1 MNNVVLAYEK
11 IDKNTFS
18 GWNYNGRIEPSSIPL
33 TTSSM
38 NMLMN
43 NSFML
48 DVYNT
53 VVIPDPNTKF
63 PGMFRHVPPGYKPIV
78 KQIDEI
84 VDEKYAYLLEIHNSW
99 VLTQLSHY
107 AINEKVLSDARAGQ
121 AYIVLVY
128 HNEGDISGN
137 LYFLRT
143 LVNDLNVPKAQIFL
157 LHGDYDV
164 EKYKDEP
171 YTYVPVNC
179 FTYWVQQYQRD
190 NLIDYVP
197 DKLFTCYNR
206 QPRPHRIVILSLL
219 HQHALVERGI
229 VSCGPSLLN
238 DNIPLKGILEN
249 VLQRTV
255 SYDDLK
261 FFTEISNSSPD
272 DLNLGVDNPAANIVE
287 EHYQH
292 SFVSVIN
299 ETLTNSIFFSEK
311 IYKPILI
318 GHPFLLMG
326 APNQLAKLREQFRFK
341 TFGQWW
347 DESYDEIDDMH
358 LRAKSIVDIL
368 VSLNSKTEQEL
379 IDIREEMKPTLKYNQ
394 NLYNSIVAN
403 NVYGSEK
410 PIWNFLH
417 KLFNP

>member
-11 IDKNTFS
+11 IDKNTLC

-33 TTSSM
+33 TTDSM
-38 NMLMN
+38 DMLMN

-48 DVYNT
+48 DLYNT
-53 VVIPDPNTKF
+53 LVIPDPNTKF
-63 PGMFRHVPPGYKPIV
+63 PGMFRHVPPDYKPTV

-84 VDEKYAYLLEIHNSW
+84 GDEKYVYLLEISNNW

-107 AINEKVLSDARAGQ
+107 AISEKVLSDVRAGQ
-121 AYIVLVY
+121 AYIVLAY
-128 HNEGDISGN
+128 HHEGDLGGN
-137 LYFLRT
+137 PYFLRS
-143 LVNDLNVPKAQIFL
+143 LVNNLNVPKEQIFL

-171 YTYVPVNC
+171 YTYVPLNC
-179 FTYWVQQYQRD
+179 VIHWVQEFQRD
-190 NLIDYVP
+190 KLIDYVP

-206 QPRPHRIVILSLL
+206 QTRPHRIVMLSLL
-219 HQHALVERGI
+219 NQYSLIERGI
-229 VSCGPSLLN
+229 VSCGPGLLN
-238 DNIPLKGILEN
+238 DKKPLKDILEN
-249 VLQRTV
+249 ILQRSVT
-255 SYDDLK
+255 YNDLQ
-261 FFTEISNSSPD
+261 FFNAISNSSPD
-272 DLNLGVDNPAANIVE
+272 DLNLGIDNPATNMVE
-287 EHYQH
+287 EHYRH

-299 ETLTNSIFFSEK
+299 ETLTNSIFFTEK

-326 APNQLAKLREQFRFK
+326 APNQLAKLREQFGFK

-347 DESYDEIDDMH
+347 DESYDQIDDMH
-358 LRAKSIVDIL
+358 LRAKRIVDIL

-403 NVYGSEK
+403 NMYGSEK

>member
-11 IDKNTFS
+11 IDKNTLS

-33 TTSSM
+33 TTGSM
-38 NMLMN
+38 DTLMN
-43 NSFML
+43 NSFRF

-63 PGMFRHVPPGYKPIV
+63 PGMFRHVPPDYKPIV

-84 VDEKYAYLLEIHNSW
+84 VDEKYVYILEIYSSW

-107 AINEKVLSDARAGQ
+107 AISEKVLSDARAGQ
-121 AYIVLVY
+121 AYIVLAY
-128 HNEGDISGN
+128 HHEGDIGEN
-137 LYFLRT
+137 PYLLRA
-143 LVNDLNVPKAQIFL
+143 LVNALNVPKSQIFL
-157 LHGDYDV
+157 LHGDYNV

-179 FTYWVQQYQRD
+179 LIYWVQQYQRD

-206 QPRPHRIVILSLL
+206 RPRPHRIVMLSLL
-219 HQHALVERGI
+219 QQHALIDRGI
-229 VSCGPSLLN
+229 VSCGPELLE
-238 DNIPLKGILEN
+238 DKRPLKDILEHI
-249 VLQRTV
+249 LQRSV
-255 SYDDLK
+255 VYNDIK
-261 FFTEISNSSPD
+261 FFTEISNNSPD
-272 DLNLGVDNPAANIVE
+272 DLNLGVDNPAINIVE
-287 EHYQH
+287 EHYRH

-326 APNQLAKLREQFRFK
+326 APNQLAMLREQFRFK
-341 TFGQWW
+341 TFSQWW

-358 LRAKSIVDIL
+358 LRAKRIVDIL

-379 IDIREEMKPTLKYNQ
+379 IDIRKEMRPTLKYNQ

-417 KLFNP
+417 KLLNP

>member
-1 MNNVVLAYEK
+1 MNNVVLAYER
-11 IDKNTFS
+11 IDKNTLS

-33 TTSSM
+33 TTGSM
-38 NMLMN
+38 DMLMN

-53 VVIPDPNTKF
+53 LVIPDPNTKF
-63 PGMFRHVPPGYKPIV
+63 PGMFRHVSPDYKPIV

-84 VDEKYAYLLEIHNSW
+84 ADEKYVYLLEICNSW

-128 HNEGDISGN
+128 HHEGDLGGN
-137 LYFLRT
+137 PYFLRA
-143 LVNDLNVPKAQIFL
+143 LVNALNVPKSQIFL
-157 LHGDYDV
+157 LHGDYDI

-179 FTYWVQQYQRD
+179 LIYWVQQYQRD

-206 QPRPHRIVILSLL
+206 RPRPHRIVMLSLL
-219 HQHALVERGI
+219 QRYALVDRGI
-229 VSCGPSLLN
+229 VSCGPELLE
-238 DNIPLKGILEN
+238 DKRPLKDILEN
-249 VLQRTV
+249 ILQRSV
-255 SYDDLK
+255 VYNDIK
-261 FFTEISNSSPD
+261 FFTEISNNSPD
-272 DLNLGVDNPAANIVE
+272 DLNLGVENPAINIVE
-287 EHYQH
+287 EHYRH

-358 LRAKSIVDIL
+358 LRAKRIVDIL

-379 IDIREEMKPTLKYNQ
+379 IDIRKEMRPTLKYNQ

-417 KLFNP
+417 KLLTP